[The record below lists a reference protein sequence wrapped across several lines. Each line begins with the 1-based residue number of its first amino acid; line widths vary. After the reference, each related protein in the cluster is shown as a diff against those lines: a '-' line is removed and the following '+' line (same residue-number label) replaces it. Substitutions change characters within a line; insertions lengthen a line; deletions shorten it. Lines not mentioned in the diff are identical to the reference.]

1 MVQENV
7 KCAQEHSLLDKT
19 YLPLHRIIAFS
30 NVEGQGNRTSI
41 FLQGC
46 KLNCLYCHNPETI
59 ARHSE
64 QTKSV
69 SLRYLFEQVKES
81 MPFIRGVTVSGGEPT
96 IHHRKLVPL
105 FKALRAQG
113 LTCYLDTSGFFDFE
127 ATREL
132 IDETDKF
139 LFDIK
144 GTGLGLQQLCF
155 DRQNRAGKV
164 RSNPMANVRAH
175 IKPENLSRN
184 MQNLARLLPLGK
196 IEEVRLV
203 AINGFFDA
211 HMLLQDIAGLLQNYP
226 DVLLKI
232 IRVHAKG
239 VRDVDGLLPFI
250 PSIDAIKALAE
261 HAKQC
266 GVVKVVAIY

>member
-1 MVQENV
+1 MACENA
-7 KCAQEHSLLDKT
+7 KCGQRSVLDEI

-64 QTKSV
+64 QANAV
-69 SLRYLFEQVKES
+69 SLRYLIEQVQHA

-132 IDETDKF
+132 IEETDKF

-164 RSNPMANVRAH
+164 RSNPMAGVRAH
-175 IKPENLSRN
+175 IKPEHLARN
-184 MQNLARLLPLGK
+184 MDNLTRLLPMGK

-211 HMLLQDIAGLLQNYP
+211 HTLVHDLAARLKHYP
-226 DVLLKI
+226 EVLLKI

-239 VRDVDGLLPFI
+239 ARDADGLTPFI
-250 PSIDAIKALAE
+250 PSTQEIDALAQ
-261 HAKQC
+261 HAKAC
-266 GVVKVVAIY
+266 GVAKVVTIY